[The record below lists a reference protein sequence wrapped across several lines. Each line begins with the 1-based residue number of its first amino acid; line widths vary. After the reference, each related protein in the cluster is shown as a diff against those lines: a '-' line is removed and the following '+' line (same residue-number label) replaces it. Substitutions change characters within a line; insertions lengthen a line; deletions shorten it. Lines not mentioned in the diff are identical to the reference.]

1 MGKGYF
7 FRFELFILEGWFS
20 KPFTYHNRRRESCDA
35 GASKQ
40 VSIRVLDGTSNIN
53 NQFRRTR
60 AWCMGWTVNP
70 WLAEFDTQMRSQ
82 TIWAVSDNGSTGPL
96 QGLGISSILIRSTKT
111 IAGFDSRTPVS

>member
-1 MGKGYF
+1 MRSLVRSQLQPPKN
-7 FRFELFILEGWFS
+7 FELFILEGWFS

-35 GASKQ
+35 GAGKQ

-82 TIWAVSDNGSTGPL
+82 TIWAVGIIGNTLALHAGVRGSNPR
-96 QGLGISSILIRSTKT
+96 RSTN
-111 IAGFDSRTPVS
+111 FNFVVV